1 MPEHEPDAPQT
12 ERTETDSAEPD
23 SAEPEG
29 TEPPISEPPITE
41 RQIYRPPQAEPP
53 VEAKGPRAWPLGLL
67 FGLLNFPVGGLL
79 AAALGN
85 FSDLVGCVLPTLVL
99 VGEVI
104 AGIYLRR
111 QGQERLGKA
120 LLFAPAFTAAIA
132 VVVGV
137 VVFGICLILL
147 KDSGF

>member
-1 MPEHEPDAPQT
+1 MPENEPDAPK
-12 ERTETDSAEPD
+12 
-23 SAEPEG
+23 PEI
-29 TEPPISEPPITE
+29 TTEPPITE
-41 RQIYRPPQAEPP
+41 RQIYRPPLAEPP
-53 VEAKGPRAWPLGLL
+53 AEPKGPRAWPLGLL

-85 FSDLVGCVLPTLVL
+85 MADLVGCVLPTALL
-99 VGEVI
+99 VGEVV

-111 QGQERLGKA
+111 QGRERLGKA

-132 VVVGV
+132 VVAGV

-147 KDSGF
+147 GDSGF